1 MKNAVKVEEVLRTN
15 DSKKPKKEVFMREI
29 SPKKIA
35 QTVVMSAAIIVGA
48 VLPFHLREGRKVEA
62 ATTGRTKEETVT
74 WCINLIG
81 KPGEDVDGAYGI
93 QCVDLIRKYTKWL
106 GKDIGP
112 AAGNGGAFNYGT
124 QSIPTDYYTRYN
136 NSVAPQ
142 PGDIFVNNKGA
153 YGASKTTGHVGI
165 IYEVGSNYYKY
176 IDFLPQTEAH
186 AARGAIGTTQAAK
199 QNFSYII
206 RPNFKAST
214 PVDPAP
220 SHATSANIKDGT
232 YMLRN
237 AGSKY
242 AMNWDYGSSA
252 RTVWMSKY
260 GDENSNEQ
268 HFKFTHVGS
277 GKYKIESCHSLGNVI
292 NCECGLPVTAGVK
305 VTVRKYTDN
314 DTQKFYVTPV
324 GNGNYILQSASNPN
338 LVIGAPSTAFHAA
351 LEIQNYSKGNNN
363 QLWQFDQDPTLNPT
377 YTITASATS
386 NGTVKLSKTSAKAG
400 EEITVTTT
408 PASGYQLDTIKV
420 NGSAISGSKFKMPAK
435 NTTVAVTFK
444 KVIYTVKVGTVSNGT
459 AYVSKSSA
467 SIGDEITIT
476 ATPSKNYELNWI
488 KVNGSIIS
496 GNKFKMPAANA
507 TVDVN
512 FKRKD
517 APAYGGT
524 ATVNGLKYKVT
535 NAASDG
541 TGTVALTGTANS
553 AELVVIPETV
563 EINGY
568 RYTVNKIAEKAF
580 FNNTKVKK
588 VYIGEKITVIEAN
601 AFYGCTNLVQ
611 VTGGVNLKTIGQNA
625 FARCSKLSEF
635 VIASKV
641 LYKIAPQAF
650 YMDTSLKTIS
660 IKNTTKLTKSG
671 VKKSLKGSSVK
682 TVKVKK
688 SKVKKYKKIFK
699 KANSGKAVTVK
710 K

>member
-1 MKNAVKVEEVLRTN
+1 MKKQVTDNGNHKGGNLMIKNRINKLVKTTVVTAGVLAGLILPMWNGQTVRADVIMTAMPAAVAGLSALPTKVNSIESFIN
-15 DSKKPKKEVFMREI
+15 DSRWKNGVSWTKNQTPKLSTWKSWGCAAYCADYVRFCYN
-29 SPKKIA
+29 
-35 QTVVMSAAIIVGA
+35 QTGWSSG
-48 VLPFHLREGRKVEA
+48 
-62 ATTGRTKEETVT
+62 TKFTN
-74 WCINLIG
+74 IN
-81 KPGEDVDGAYGI
+81 E
-93 QCVDLIRKYTKWL
+93 IRKGDVITIGNPNDGSGHWFIVLSRSGNKITTAEGSFSSKVRVGGTYT
-106 GKDIGP
+106 IS
-112 AAGNGGAFNYGT
+112 GNKFAE
-124 QSIPTDYYTRYN
+124 
-136 NSVAPQ
+136 NSNTFTN
-142 PGDIFVNNKGA
+142 GW
-153 YGASKTTGHVGI
+153 H
-165 IYEVGSNYYKY
+165 
-176 IDFLPQTEAH
+176 FLPET
-186 AARGAIGTTQAAK
+186 
-199 QNFSYII
+199 N
-206 RPNFKAST
+206 P
-214 PVDPAP
+214 DPAP

-268 HFKFTHVGS
+268 HFKFTHTGS

-363 QLWQFDQDPTLNPT
+363 QLWQFDQDPTLNPS
-377 YTITASATS
+377 YTITASSAS
-386 NGTVKLSKTSAKAG
+386 NGTVKLSKTSAKEG

-444 KVIYTVKVGTVSNGT
+444 KVVYTVKVGTVSNGT
-459 AYVSKSSA
+459 AKLSKSSA
-467 SIGDEITIT
+467 SIGDEITVT

-488 KVNGSIIS
+488 KVNGSVIS

-611 VTGGVNLKTIGQNA
+611 VTGGANLKTIGQNA

>member
-62 ATTGRTKEETVT
+62 ATTGRTKEEAVA
-74 WCINLIG
+74 WCKALIN
-81 KPGEDVDGAYGI
+81 KAGEDTDKSGSI
-93 QCVDLIRKYTKWL
+93 QCVDLARKYSQWL
-106 GKDIGP
+106 GKDLGRVECGY
-112 AAGNGGAFNYGT
+112 AYGYGT
-124 QSIPTDYYTRYN
+124 QKYPEDYYKRYKKGDTT
-136 NSVAPQ
+136 PQ
-142 PGDIFVNNKGA
+142 PGDIFVWNANSC
-153 YGASKTTGHVGI
+153 GASSSGHVGV
-165 IYEVGSNYYKY
+165 IYAVDSNYYY
-176 IDFLPQTEAH
+176 FIDYAPS
-186 AARGAIGTTQAAK
+186 RGASASERGPKSNTK
-199 QNFSYII
+199 QSISKIDYII
-206 RPNFKAST
+206 RPFFKAST

>member
-1 MKNAVKVEEVLRTN
+1 MLQKGLRKFAETI
-15 DSKKPKKEVFMREI
+15 VM
-29 SPKKIA
+29 
-35 QTVVMSAAIIVGA
+35 VVAILIGA
-48 VLPFHLREGRKVEA
+48 LVPMLKGQVVNA
-62 ATTGRTKEETVT
+62 ATLGHTKEEAVA
-74 WCINLIG
+74 WCKALFN
-81 KPGEDVDGAYGI
+81 KAGEDTDKSGSI
-93 QCVDLIRKYTKWL
+93 QCVDLARKYSQWL
-106 GKDIGP
+106 GKDLGRVECGY
-112 AAGNGGAFNYGT
+112 AYGYGT
-124 QSIPTDYYTRYN
+124 QSYPTDYYKRYKKGDTT
-136 NSVAPQ
+136 PQ
-142 PGDIFVNNKGA
+142 PGDIFVWNANSC
-153 YGASKTTGHVGI
+153 GASSSGHVGV
-165 IYEVGSNYYKY
+165 IYAVDSSYYYY
-176 IDFLPQTEAH
+176 IDYAPS
-186 AARGAIGTTQAAK
+186 RGASAAERGPKSNTK
-199 QNFSYII
+199 QSISKIDYII
-206 RPNFKAST
+206 RPFFKTST

-268 HFKFTHVGS
+268 HFKFTHTGS

-305 VTVRKYTDN
+305 VTVRPYSNN

-324 GNGNYILQSASNPN
+324 GNGNYLLQSASNPN

-351 LEIQNYSKGNNN
+351 LEIQHYSKGNNN
-363 QLWQFDQDPTLNPT
+363 QLWQFDSDPTLNPS

-386 NGTVKLSKTSAKAG
+386 NGSVKLSKTSAKAG

-420 NGSAISGSKFKMPAK
+420 NGSAISGNKFKMPAK

-444 KVIYTVKVGTVSNGT
+444 KVIYTVKVGSVSNGT
-459 AYVSKSSA
+459 VKLSKSSA

-476 ATPSKNYELNWI
+476 ATPSTNYELNWI

-496 GNKFKMPAANA
+496 GKTFKMPAANV

-517 APAYGGT
+517 APKMGA
-524 ATVNGLKYKVT
+524 AVTVGGLKYKVT

-541 TGTVALTGTANS
+541 TGTVAFTGIATSTGA
-553 AELVVIPETV
+553 LVIPATV
-563 EINGY
+563 SINGY
-568 RYTVNKIAEKAF
+568 IYNVNKIAEKAC
-580 FNNTKVKK
+580 FNNTTVKS
-588 VYIGEKITVIEAN
+588 VYIGTNVTVIEIN
-601 AFYGCTNLVQ
+601 AFYGCTNLEKVS
-611 VTGGVNLKTIGQNA
+611 GGENLKVIGQNA
-625 FARCSKLSEF
+625 FARCTKLSTF
-635 VIASKV
+635 VITSKV
-641 LYKIAPQAF
+641 LYKIGPQAF
-650 YMDTSLKTIS
+650 YKDSKLKTIY
-660 IKNTTKLTKSG
+660 IRNTTKLTKSG

-688 SKVKKYKKIFK
+688 SKVKAYKKIFK
-699 KANSGKAVTVK
+699 KANSGRKVTVK